1 MKKIFALCIILLS
14 LPLIS
19 AEERVFYTVFP
30 VKGDHVSPAF
40 TSKNNDL
47 IISLY
52 EEIGINFR
60 IEEKVVI
67 EYMGTQIVTWED
79 SQKNMY
85 PHKIVIDGVLMGE
98 TKVKLKKG
106 DHSLYLIDENGVKVE
121 NSERTIKIVK
131 RGSSLPSFAIAILY
145 FGIGLFISYK
155 RKVKKG

>member
-14 LPLIS
+14 LSLIS

-30 VKGDHVSPAF
+30 VENMRYPAF

-47 IISLY
+47 IISLH

-67 EYMGTQIVTWED
+67 EYMGTQIATWET

-85 PHKIVIDGVLMGE
+85 PHKLVIDGVPIEE
-98 TKVKLKKG
+98 TKVTLEKG

>member
-30 VKGDHVSPAF
+30 VENMRYPAF
-40 TSKNNDL
+40 TNKNNDL

-67 EYMGTQIVTWED
+67 EYMGTQIVTWET

-85 PHKIVIDGVLMGE
+85 PHKIVIDGVPME
-98 TKVKLKKG
+98 DTKVTLEKG

-155 RKVKKG
+155 RKMKKG

>member
-1 MKKIFALCIILLS
+1 M
-14 LPLIS
+14 PLIS
-19 AEERVFYTVFP
+19 AEERVAYTVFP
-30 VKGDHVSPAF
+30 VNGDHISPAI

-47 IISLY
+47 IISLH

-85 PHKIVIDGVLMGE
+85 PHKIVIDGVPMEE
-98 TKVKLKKG
+98 TKVTLEKG
-106 DHSLYLIDENGVKVE
+106 DHFLYLIDENRVKVE

-131 RGSSLPSFAIAILY
+131 RGSSLPSFAIAMLY
-145 FGIGLFISYK
+145 FGIGLFITYK
-155 RKVKKG
+155 RKVRKG